1 MVMRCIGDVCDFSE
15 SFHYILWFEKKKK
28 GDVKFRLVRSLTMG
42 DNFVVP

>member
-1 MVMRCIGDVCDFSE
+1 MYVIFQSPFIIFSG
-15 SFHYILWFEKKKK
+15 LKKKKK